1 MPLRKHLSLFFK
13 MIEHYASN
21 NGYSIGIE
29 FLNEKQDNFLQ
40 SAIFFFAQEHVK
52 ARYAEIYLN
61 FPVHLGKCKQF
72 ILVKTLGSSISS
84 EG

>member
-1 MPLRKHLSLFFK
+1 
-13 MIEHYASN
+13 MIEYASN
-21 NGYSIGIE
+21 YGYSIGIE
-29 FLNEKQDNFLQ
+29 FLNEKEDFFFQ
-40 SAIFFFAQEHVK
+40 SAIFFFTQEHVK

>member
-1 MPLRKHLSLFFK
+1 

-21 NGYSIGIE
+21 YGYLIGIE
-29 FLNEKQDNFLQ
+29 FLNEKEDNFLQ
-40 SAIFFFAQEHVK
+40 SAIFFFTQEHVN

-61 FPVHLGKCKQF
+61 FPVHLGKCKQS

>member
-1 MPLRKHLSLFFK
+1 

-21 NGYSIGIE
+21 YGYLIGIE
-29 FLNEKQDNFLQ
+29 FLNEKEDNFFCKVRF
-40 SAIFFFAQEHVK
+40 SFFAQEHVK

-61 FPVHLGKCKQF
+61 FPIHLGKCKQS

>member
-1 MPLRKHLSLFFK
+1 

-21 NGYSIGIE
+21 YGYSIGIE
-29 FLNEKQDNFLQ
+29 FLNEKEDNFFFQ
-40 SAIFFFAQEHVK
+40 SAIFFFTQEHVK
-52 ARYAEIYLN
+52 ARYAEIYLS
-61 FPVHLGKCKQF
+61 FPVHLGKCKQS

>member
-1 MPLRKHLSLFFK
+1 

-21 NGYSIGIE
+21 YGYSIGIE
-29 FLNEKQDNFLQ
+29 FLNEKEDNFLQ
-40 SAIFFFAQEHVK
+40 SAIFFFCTRACQG
-52 ARYAEIYLN
+52 YAEIYLN
-61 FPVHLGKCKQF
+61 FPIHLGKCKQS